1 METLTVE
8 VPRETLRRLEIMG
21 FMNDLNGRDV
31 LCFLIEQGLAVLE
44 KHRVVV
50 NIRFNNRRLAQ
61 RQGGAKMSAPDGVEA
76 RLVMRDFNP
85 HAHSSTWLGALRT
98 TRKQHD
104 HWKTI

>member
-44 KHRVVV
+44 KHRS
-50 NIRFNNRRLAQ
+50 
-61 RQGGAKMSAPDGVEA
+61 GPSPGATPKAA
-76 RLVMRDFNP
+76 
-85 HAHSSTWLGALRT
+85 A
-98 TRKQHD
+98 
-104 HWKTI
+104 